1 MPITQTSYAPE
12 SQGIKSIQRG
22 EVNVSGGNTTLITV
36 SAVNMAKSVLNLLSA
51 DVGMVS
57 PYGGSNTSTAV
68 LQNSCRIKLSSS
80 TEITAVGGS
89 YYAGQNA
96 TATITWEL
104 VEYM

>member
-36 SAVNMAKSVLNLLSA
+36 SPVNMAKSVLNLLSS
-51 DVGMVS
+51 DVGMVA
-57 PYGGSNTSTAV
+57 PYGGSSGNTSITRS
-68 LQNSCRIKLSSS
+68 SCNIKLSSS

-89 YYAGQNA
+89 YFGGNSTY
-96 TATITWEL
+96 TTITWEL